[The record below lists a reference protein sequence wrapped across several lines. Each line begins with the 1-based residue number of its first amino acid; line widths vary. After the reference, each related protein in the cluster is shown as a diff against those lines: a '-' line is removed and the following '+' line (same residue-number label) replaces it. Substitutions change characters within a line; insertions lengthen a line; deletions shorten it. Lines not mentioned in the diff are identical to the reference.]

1 MTELDSLRV
10 LVTGASGL
18 LGRQIIEEF
27 SSLPSFS
34 PFGLCFSR
42 PDPNLTR
49 LDLTDVSATADFL
62 NQLKPQ
68 IVIHAAA
75 QRFPDQVEKDPEA
88 AQELNVSV
96 SRRLAVLCKEL
107 EARLIYI
114 STDYVFDGT
123 AAPYSHLAAPKPANR
138 YGETKLAGE
147 LAVLEENSDSIILRV
162 PVLYG
167 PVQDLKESALTVLLD
182 VLRNHKTPVSL
193 SSYEVR
199 CPAHTRDIAKILG
212 DMAARLEGLE
222 GGVYQWSGRERW
234 TKWDVVR
241 MMSRELNL
249 PMDHVTEVTG
259 PSGGA
264 ARPRDVEMERTRLE
278 EKGIGCHRDFTEGF
292 LQSVKPF
299 L

>member
-1 MTELDSLRV
+1 MDPLRV

-18 LGRQIIEEF
+18 LGRQIMAEF
-27 SSLPSFS
+27 SSLSNFS
-34 PFGLCFSR
+34 PTGLCFSR
-42 PDPNLTR
+42 PHPDLTR
-49 LDLTDVSATADFL
+49 LDLTDESATADLF
-62 NQLKPQ
+62 NQLKPH

-75 QRFPDQVEKDPEA
+75 QRFPDKVEKDPKA
-88 AQELNVSV
+88 ALELNVLV
-96 SRRLAVLCKEL
+96 SKRLAVLCKEL
-107 EARLIYI
+107 KARLIYI

-123 AAPYSHLAAPKPANR
+123 AAPYSHLDAPKPANR

-167 PVQDLKESALTVLLD
+167 PVLDLKESALTVLLD
-182 VLRNHKTPVSL
+182 VLRNRKTPVSL

-212 DMAARLEGLE
+212 EIAAGLDSLQ

-234 TKWDVVR
+234 TKWDIVC

-259 PSGGA
+259 PSGGTV
-264 ARPRDVEMERTRLE
+264 RPRDVEMERRRLE
-278 EKGIGCHRDFTEGF
+278 EKGIGCHRDFKEGF
-292 LQSVKPF
+292 LQSVEPF

>member
-1 MTELDSLRV
+1 MTDMDSLRV

-18 LGRQIIEEF
+18 LGRQVVAEF

-49 LDLTDVSATADFL
+49 LDLTDESATADFL

-75 QRFPDQVEKDPEA
+75 QRFPDKVEKDPKA
-88 AQELNVSV
+88 ALELNVSV

-107 EARLIYI
+107 KARLIYI

-147 LAVLEENSDSIILRV
+147 LAVLEENPDSIILRI

-199 CPAHTRDIAKILG
+199 CPAHTGDIAKILG
-212 DMAARLEGLE
+212 DMAARLDSLQ
-222 GGVYQWSGRERW
+222 GGVYQWSGRCL
-234 TKWDVVR
+234 
-241 MMSRELNL
+241 LNFNYKYKL
-249 PMDHVTEVTG
+249 
-259 PSGGA
+259 
-264 ARPRDVEMERTRLE
+264 
-278 EKGIGCHRDFTEGF
+278 
-292 LQSVKPF
+292 
-299 L
+299 

>member
-1 MTELDSLRV
+1 MDSLRV
-10 LVTGASGL
+10 LITGASGL
-18 LGRQIIEEF
+18 LGRQIMAEF
-27 SSLPSFS
+27 SSLSSFS

-42 PDPNLTR
+42 PGPNLTK
-49 LDLTDVSATADFL
+49 LDLTDEKATADFFKE
-62 NQLKPQ
+62 LKPQ

-75 QRFPDQVEKDPEA
+75 QRFPDKVENDPEA
-88 AQELNVSV
+88 ALELNVSV
-96 SRRLAVLCKEL
+96 SKRLAVLCKDL
-107 EARLIYI
+107 KARLIYI

-147 LAVLEENSDSIILRV
+147 LAVLEESPDSIILRV

-167 PVQDLKESALTVLLD
+167 PVQDLKESALTMLLD
-182 VLRNHKTPVSL
+182 VLRNQKTPVSL

-199 CPAHTRDIAKILG
+199 CPAHTGDIAKILG
-212 DMAARLEGLE
+212 DMAARLGSLQ

-234 TKWDVVR
+234 TKWDVVQ

-292 LQSVKPF
+292 LQAVKPF

>member
-1 MTELDSLRV
+1 MDSCTRV

-18 LGRQIIEEF
+18 LGRQIMAEF
-27 SSLPSFS
+27 ASLPSFS

-42 PDPNLTR
+42 PGPNLKK
-49 LDLTDVSATADFL
+49 LDLTDEKATADYFI
-62 NQLKPQ
+62 QLKPQ

-75 QRFPDQVEKDPEA
+75 QRFPDKVEKDYEA
-88 AQELNVSV
+88 ALELNVSV

-107 EARLIYI
+107 KARLIYI

-147 LAVLEENSDSIILRV
+147 MAVLEESPDSVILRV

-167 PVQDLKESALTVLLD
+167 PVQELKESALTVLLD
-182 VLRNHKTPVSL
+182 VLKNQKTPVSL

-199 CPAHTRDIAKILG
+199 CPAHTGDIAKILG
-212 DMAARLEGLE
+212 DMAAKLDCLE

-234 TKWDVVR
+234 TKWDVMR
-241 MMSRELNL
+241 MMSRELNI
-249 PMDHVTEVTG
+249 PMDHVTEVSG

-278 EKGIGCHRDFTEGF
+278 EKGIGCHRNFTEGF
-292 LQSVKPF
+292 LLSVKPF